1 MVRAKR
7 GDLVNTK
14 KKDPRFLRNNNIPV
28 GFTKEMYDKVT
39 DLADARHL
47 SKSKL
52 IEVIVT
58 EYLEREGF

>member
-1 MVRAKR
+1 M
-7 GDLVNTK
+7 NTK

-28 GFTKEMYDKVT
+28 GFTKEMYDKVA

-58 EYLEREGF
+58 EYLEREGK

>member
-1 MVRAKR
+1 MVRTKR

-14 KKDPRFLRNNNIPV
+14 KDPRFLRNHNVPV
-28 GFTKEMYDKVT
+28 GFTKEIYDKVVA
-39 DLADARHL
+39 LADAKHL

>member
-1 MVRAKR
+1 M
-7 GDLVNTK
+7 NTK
-14 KKDPRFLRNNNIPV
+14 KKDPALLRNNSIPV
-28 GFTKEMYDKVT
+28 GFTKETYDKVT
-39 DLADARHL
+39 NLADARHL